1 MDEGSSA
8 EIVLLLGPSA
18 GMGNDDKRDAG
29 EGEIVSGFRG
39 RFCFDFR

>member
-8 EIVLLLGPSA
+8 EIALLLRPSA

-29 EGEIVSGFRG
+29 EGEIDSVVFVKQSY
-39 RFCFDFR
+39 C